1 MTIDNVKRSVLQKG
15 IRLGIVQSNRIER
28 IKNFVVEKKS
38 IAAMTIVKFFSS
50 ANDEN
55 RLGTYYD
62 FKEAITIMK
71 ALRLEIIKRT
81 LTADKINGQKII
93 DDMSLEYR
101 QTVRDLLGLYLLK
114 CSNTV
119 NTDKYNSEDTCEQ
132 VYRLIYRNEYMNQLP
147 HQK

>member
-1 MTIDNVKRSVLQKG
+1 MTIDNVKRSVIQKG
-15 IRLGIVQSNRIER
+15 IRLGIVHSNRIER

-132 VYRLIYRNEYMNQLP
+132 VYRLIYRNEYINQLP